1 MTTLDARQTYD
12 FAVRVLLTHHG
23 LDIRDYSRVEIEKL
37 VDALK
42 IALQTKP

>member
-23 LDIRDYSRVEIEKL
+23 LDIRDYSRVEIVKL
-37 VDALK
+37 IETLQ
-42 IALQTKP
+42 IALTTKQ